1 MHLTLCQRS
10 ALLFSAIFLSTALPT
25 AAQLGSQRND
35 WAIGA
40 NTGLSLNQVSFNPGV
55 RQTYSPGGVW
65 GFTARYTSERYYGLI
80 CALQIE
86 ANYWQ
91 AGWKE
96 DIYSSQGEKL
106 PDSYRR
112 NVNYIQLP
120 LLANLG
126 LGNEYK
132 GLKGF
137 LLAGPQISYAIADHE
152 ERSSTWTTTMTNG
165 QETPNRSNNVYAQY
179 GKALDHKIDYGI
191 TAGLGIE
198 LTTGIGHFIV
208 DARYYYGLSDLF
220 GNAKKD
226 PFSRSANGAIMVKV
240 TYLINIPKS
249 KN

>member
-1 MHLTLCQRS
+1 MHLTIRQRS
-10 ALLFSAIFLSTALPT
+10 ALLFSAIFLSTALPAT
-25 AAQLGSQRND
+25 AQLGSQRDD
-35 WAIGA
+35 WAIGVNA
-40 NTGLSLNQVSFNPGV
+40 GVSMNQVSFTPGV
-55 RQTYSPGGVW
+55 RQTYCPGGVW

-96 DIYSSQGEKL
+96 DIYSSKGEKL
-106 PDSYRR
+106 PDSYTRKI
-112 NVNYIQLP
+112 NYIQLP
-120 LLANLG
+120 ILANLG

-137 LLAGPQISYAIADHE
+137 LLAGPQISYVLSDHE
-152 ERSSTWTTTMTNG
+152 ERSSTWTTTITNG
-165 QETPNRSNNVYAQY
+165 QETPDRSNNVYAQY

-226 PFSRSANGAIMVKV
+226 PFSRSANGAIMGKL
-240 TYLINIPKS
+240 TYLIDLKKS
-249 KN
+249 KH

>member
-96 DIYSSQGEKL
+96 DIYSSQG
-106 PDSYRR
+106 
-112 NVNYIQLP
+112 
-120 LLANLG
+120 
-126 LGNEYK
+126 
-132 GLKGF
+132 
-137 LLAGPQISYAIADHE
+137 
-152 ERSSTWTTTMTNG
+152 TTTTNG
-165 QETPNRSNNVYAQY
+165 QETPDRSNNVYAQY

-226 PFSRSANGAIMVKV
+226 PFSRSANGAIMAKV

>member
-1 MHLTLCQRS
+1 M
-10 ALLFSAIFLSTALPT
+10 
-25 AAQLGSQRND
+25 
-35 WAIGA
+35 
-40 NTGLSLNQVSFNPGV
+40 
-55 RQTYSPGGVW
+55 
-65 GFTARYTSERYYGLI
+65 
-80 CALQIE
+80 
-86 ANYWQ
+86 
-91 AGWKE
+91 
-96 DIYSSQGEKL
+96 
-106 PDSYRR
+106 PDSYTRKI
-112 NVNYIQLP
+112 NYIQLP
-120 LLANLG
+120 ILANLG

-152 ERSSTWTTTMTNG
+152 ERSSTWTTTTTNG
-165 QETPNRSNNVYAQY
+165 QETPDRSNNVYAQY

-226 PFSRSANGAIMVKV
+226 PFSRSANGAIMAKV